1 MDPIFIFL
9 LVFTGAVLV
18 CLAAT
23 ASSTAAK
30 RACASCGRATPVQAT
45 RCRHCGYASRP
56 NLF

>member
-18 CLAAT
+18 CLAVT

-30 RACASCGRATPVQAT
+30 RACASCGRQTPVAAT
-45 RCRHCGYASRP
+45 RCRYCGYGARQ
-56 NLF
+56 LF